1 MEFAWEKR
9 PLRELLRL
17 SWPIATSLLSYS
29 CMTLVDTLLVGR
41 LGRAEIAGVGL
52 AGVVAFTLIC
62 FPMGILQGG
71 KTLIA
76 QAVGA
81 RRPEEARAVLG
92 ASLVSAIGLGLLALL
107 VGQLLAEAAPLL
119 TSTPAAGQ
127 AARTYLRVRSLSS
140 PLVTL
145 FIAVREWS
153 YAHGRTRQPMVA
165 TLVANGCNALLAV
178 LFIYGLGWGVAGAA
192 AATIVAHG
200 VELGTLFLLSRRHG
214 LAMGR
219 PQRADLVR
227 LWRIGI
233 PSGVQFVLEVGSFA
247 MLSVLISLMSEVDM
261 AGHQIALQIIHF
273 SFLPALAVGEAASV
287 LAGQAIGRGRD
298 WLVNRVAR
306 WAVLLALIYMG
317 CCALVFLF
325 GAEAMVSRFTRDAQ
339 VVALAVSLL
348 HLAAAFQLLDAANVV
363 GRCVLRGTGD
373 VRYAAIIGVASAW
386 LCVPPLTWLLGS
398 RLHLGARGGWLGI
411 TCEVCCAAA
420 LFWWRLERRG
430 WKPAADRARQE
441 LAPRVG
447 QEEACELA

>member
-1 MEFAWEKR
+1 MEFTWEKR

-52 AGVVAFTLIC
+52 AGMVAFSLIC

-71 KTLIA
+71 KALIA

-92 ASLVSAIGLGLLALL
+92 ASLASAVGLGVLALL
-107 VGQLLAEAAPLL
+107 AGQLLAEAAPLL
-119 TSTPAAGQ
+119 TSTPASGQ
-127 AARTYLRVRSLSS
+127 AARTYLRVRTLGA
-140 PLVTL
+140 PLVTI
-145 FIAVREWS
+145 FIALREWS
-153 YAHGRTRQPMVA
+153 YAHGRTRPPMVA
-165 TLVANGCNALLAV
+165 TLVANACNALLAV
-178 LFIYGLGWGVAGAA
+178 LFIYGLGFGVAGAA

-200 VELGTLFLLSRRHG
+200 VEVGTLFLLSRKHG
-214 LAMGR
+214 LASGR
-219 PQRADLVR
+219 PRRADLVR
-227 LWRIGI
+227 LWRIGL
-233 PSGVQFVLEVGSFA
+233 PSGIQFVLEVGSFT

-287 LAGQAIGRGRD
+287 LAGHAIGAGRD
-298 WLVNRVAR
+298 WLVIRVAR
-306 WAVLLALIYMG
+306 RAALLALCYMG
-317 CCALVFLF
+317 CFALLFLG
-325 GAEAMVSRFTRDAQ
+325 GAEAIASRFTRDAQ
-339 VVALAVSLL
+339 VLALAVSLL

-373 VRYAAIIGVASAW
+373 VRYAAVIGVASAW
-386 LCVPPLTWLLGS
+386 FCVPPLTWLLGH

-420 LFWWRLERRG
+420 LFWWRLERKG
-430 WKPAADRARQE
+430 WKPAADRTRQE
-441 LAPRVG
+441 LMRSTG
-447 QEEACELA
+447 QEPAREVA